1 MTNLKPG
8 GWMEVGEA
16 TVDIFCDDKTI
27 DRAPN
32 FAQWRDLLHE
42 ASRKFGKPMGMA
54 KKYKDWMIEAGFKNV
69 KEDIYKVRQ
78 IPFMT
83 WFAL

>member
-1 MTNLKPG
+1 
-8 GWMEVGEA
+8 MEVDEA
-16 TVDIFCDDKTI
+16 TVDVFCDDKTI

-32 FAQWRDLLHE
+32 FTKWRDLLLE

-54 KKYKDWMIEAGFKNV
+54 KNYKEWMVEAGFKNV

-78 IPFMT
+78 ISSMT
-83 WFAL
+83 RFELQEQVS